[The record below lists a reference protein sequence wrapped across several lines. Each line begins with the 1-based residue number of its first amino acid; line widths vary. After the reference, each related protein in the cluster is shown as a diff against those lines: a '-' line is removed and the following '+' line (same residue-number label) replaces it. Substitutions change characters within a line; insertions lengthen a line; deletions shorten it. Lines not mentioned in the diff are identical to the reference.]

1 MRRTVRLFPIFL
13 LFSVVVAHQ
22 ATTFGV
28 EDGQANLSG
37 VIVFTLASVLVIL
50 GGTIGVVIYVR
61 RQKQSGG
68 LLWRAVPVIIAG
80 IVAVLLITSLSNLRA
95 PKAPALVVE
104 LTGQRFWWAA
114 NEAGLVTAG
123 EIWVPVGQW
132 IELRATSADVFHTLD
147 LPALGVKI
155 DAIPGQT
162 TKAQFRIQTPGV
174 YEGNNVE
181 YNGPSYDRMR
191 LRIIALP
198 EETFDA
204 FVRAARAYTPAP
216 PDDPLAKHGLVLFQR
231 HCASC
236 HPVKGQ
242 PSPATPGPD
251 LTLFWNRTTIAS
263 GVWPNRPSFLKAW
276 IQNAPEMKPGV
287 GMPAFDLSREELGA
301 LVAYL
306 QGLGVPGFDFRKQAA
321 AATGGQ

>member
-1 MRRTVRLFPIFL
+1 MRRTFL
-13 LFSVVVAHQ
+13 LFPLWFLFSLVVAHQ

-28 EDGQANLSG
+28 GEGQANLGG

-61 RQKQSGG
+61 RQKRSGG

-80 IVAVLLITSLSNLRA
+80 IATVLLITSLSNLRA

-104 LTGQRFWWAA
+104 LTGQRFWWGAR
-114 NEAGLVTAG
+114 EAGLVTAG
-123 EIWVPVGQW
+123 EVWVPVGQW
-132 IELRATSADVFHTLD
+132 IELRVTSADVFHTLD

-174 YEGNNVE
+174 YEGRNVE
-181 YNGPSYDRMR
+181 YNGPAYDRMR
-191 LRIIALP
+191 LRIFALP
-198 EETFDA
+198 QETFDA

-216 PDDPLAKHGLVLFQR
+216 PDDPLAKKGFVLFQR

-251 LTLFWNRTTIAS
+251 LTLFRNRTTIAS
-263 GVWPNRPSFLKAW
+263 GVWPNRPSFLEAW

-287 GMPAFDLSREELGA
+287 RMPAFDLSREDLEA
-301 LVAYL
+301 LLAYL
-306 QGLGVPGFDFRKQAA
+306 QGLGVPGFDFQKQAA
-321 AATGGQ
+321 ASAKSQ